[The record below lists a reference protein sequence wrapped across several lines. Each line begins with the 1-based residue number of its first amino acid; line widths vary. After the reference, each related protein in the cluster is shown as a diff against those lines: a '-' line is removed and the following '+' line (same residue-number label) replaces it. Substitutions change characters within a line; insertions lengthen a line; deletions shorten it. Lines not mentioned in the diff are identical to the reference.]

1 MTTRVSTAGNYQSAL
16 LNLMTAQNRSI
27 EAQERISTEKIATD
41 LAGYGRGSETLA
53 ALKGSQARIQGFIDT
68 GETVAARLTTQ
79 DLALNQVADGAG
91 DARQAIAD
99 ALAAGSLDGLM
110 LELQGHFQSVQN
122 GLNAQHQGRYLF
134 SGGNVSTPPVAVGTM
149 ATLTDAL
156 TATPPDPVFT
166 NGALKQSSR
175 IDEGATVQTGFLA
188 SDLGAD
194 LFNIFKDIQVFN
206 DDTTEIKGPITD
218 DVRDFLTAQLSRL
231 DAART
236 HVTDAAAQNGALQ
249 NRVESTLTSQEAQK
263 TSLDE
268 LVGKRTDVD
277 MAKAVT
283 DLQLAQIAIQASAQ
297 VINQLSQTSLLNVLR

>member
-27 EAQERISTEKIATD
+27 EAQERVSTEKVATD

-91 DARQAIAD
+91 GARQAIAD

-110 LELQGHFQSVQN
+110 LELQGQFQSVQN

-134 SGGNVSTPPVAVGTM
+134 SGGNVSTPPVGVATM
-149 ATLTDAL
+149 AELAAAPTVDG
-156 TATPPDPVFT
+156 VFT
-166 NGALKQSSR
+166 NGELRQTSR
-175 IDEGATVQTGFLA
+175 IDEGSSVQTGFLA
-188 SDLGAD
+188 NGLGAD
-194 LFNIFKDIQVFN
+194 LFAIFKDIQVFN
-206 DDTTEIKGPITD
+206 DGTTAIKGPITD
-218 DVRDFLTAQLSRL
+218 EVRDFLTAQLTRL

-249 NRVESTLTSQEAQK
+249 NRVESTLKSQDGQK

-268 LVGKRTDVD
+268 LIGKRTDVD

-297 VINQLSQTSLLNVLR
+297 VISQLSQTSLLNVLR